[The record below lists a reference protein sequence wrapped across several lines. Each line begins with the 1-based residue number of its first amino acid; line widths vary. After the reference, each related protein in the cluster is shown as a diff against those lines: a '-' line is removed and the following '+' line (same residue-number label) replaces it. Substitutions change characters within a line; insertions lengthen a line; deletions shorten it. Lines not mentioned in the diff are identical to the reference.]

1 MEELRDKRVM
11 VLGLGVTGTAV
22 ARFLKQRRASIV
34 MTDRRADLPHEAIPG
49 AGELHLGGE
58 DPAWLDGVELVVTSP
73 GVPQNSALLRAACA
87 GAIPVIS
94 EIELAARFLDAPIV
108 AVTGTNG
115 KSTVTVM
122 LGEIFRAAGLRTFVG
137 GNLGRPLIEAAG
149 CALDVAVAEVSSFQL
164 EWVDGFKPRA
174 AIHLNLTDDHFDR
187 YCDLEAYGR
196 AKARIF
202 ERQDADDWAILN
214 REDPQ
219 VWPLKDQVESRVLGF
234 GLLRAE
240 GVPAIWRD
248 GDGLS
253 FDLGARGGRVRLR
266 DFKLLGKHNLLN
278 AMAASAA
285 ALAMGVAPAH
295 IERALAAFAGLPHR
309 LERVRDLNGVTY
321 IDDSKATNVGAV
333 VEAIAALKGPLILIA
348 GGLDKGG
355 DYAPLRKPIAGKV
368 KLAILVGQARE
379 KMRERLDRASTIELL
394 PTLAEAVQRA
404 AAVAA
409 PGDSVLLSPACASF
423 DQFRN
428 YAERGEVFQ
437 KLVRAL

>member
-1 MEELRDKRVM
+1 MELKGKGVM

-22 ARFLKQRRASIV
+22 ARFLKQGGASLV
-34 MTDRRADLPHEAIPG
+34 LTDRRADLPREGLP

-58 DPAWLDGVELVVTSP
+58 DPAWLAGVELVVTSP
-73 GVPQNSALLRAACA
+73 GVPTDCALLRAACA

-94 EIELAARFLDAPIV
+94 EIELAARALAAPIV

-122 LGEIFRAAGLRTFVG
+122 LGDIFNAAGLRTFVG

-149 CALDVAVAEVSSFQL
+149 QALDVAVAEVSSYQL

-174 AIHLNLTDDHFDR
+174 SIHLNLTDDHFDR
-187 YCDLEAYGR
+187 YRDLEAYGR

-202 ERQDADDWAILN
+202 ERQDAGDWAILN
-214 REDPQ
+214 RDDPQ
-219 VWPLKDQVESRVLGF
+219 VWRLKDQLKSRVFSF
-234 GLLRAE
+234 GLGGAE
-240 GVPAIWRD
+240 RVPAIWRD
-248 GDGLS
+248 RDALF
-253 FDLGARGGRVRLR
+253 FDDGARRGRVCIR
-266 DFKLLGKHNLLN
+266 DFKPVGRHNLLN

-295 IERALAAFAGLPHR
+295 IERALAAFRGLPHR
-309 LERVRDLNGVTY
+309 IEAVRDLNGVTY
-321 IDDSKATNVGAV
+321 IDDSKGTNVGAV
-333 VEAIAALKGPLILIA
+333 VEAIAAIPGPVILIA

-355 DYAPLRKPIAGKV
+355 DYSPLRKPLADKV
-368 KLAILVGQARE
+368 KLAILVGQARK
-379 KMRERLDRASTIELL
+379 KMRDALAGATTIELL
-394 PTLAEAVQRA
+394 PALAEAVKRA
-404 AAVAA
+404 AAAAA

-423 DQFRN
+423 DQFRD